1 MSNNTNSLFWIIT
14 GAVVILSSFILVN
27 TSKES
32 FFTKASEKF
41 SGLFNNQAGIKTVN
55 NNEEN
60 NLIEEKVDEEDS
72 ELKRYYGHE
81 PNYKSLKIT
90 DEKYFEFDPIE
101 GVITDYT
108 GEESTIVFPYEIG
121 GVEVKKI
128 IIDNFWNNHV
138 SSEMCKILL
147 DEYLSGSDDMG
158 LEFEFEIY
166 KNEGSYK
173 DGQCVNRP
181 IITRVVFPN
190 TVDEI
195 GPYIFQY
202 MQITE
207 LHLPPS
213 LVTIGYSTFEY
224 NQITKLDL
232 TGLNNLVTIGGSS
245 FAHNEIEGE
254 VIIPDSVIA
263 LESNSFDD
271 NNITK
276 FVLSRNQRYLEKMV
290 VRGNNLKEFYITNPQ
305 LEITDGQWTKTNSNF
320 SLSNNTTIYYPKGSS
335 EWFSQYAIFN
345 YFNFVEMEE

>member
-128 IIDNFWNNHV
+128 IVDNFWNNHV

-147 DEYLSGSDDMG
+147 DEYLSGSDD
-158 LEFEFEIY
+158 IY
-166 KNEGSYK
+166 PPLMYSMIIAKVKNLPTNVEYINMFLDK
-173 DGQCVNRP
+173 NICEDLDIVACFNL
-181 IITRVVFPN
+181 
-190 TVDEI
+190 TVALA
-195 GPYIFQY
+195 YI
-202 MQITE
+202 E
-207 LHLPPS
+207 KVS
-213 LVTIGYSTFEY
+213 
-224 NQITKLDL
+224 
-232 TGLNNLVTIGGSS
+232 
-245 FAHNEIEGE
+245 E
-254 VIIPDSVIA
+254 V
-263 LESNSFDD
+263 E
-271 NNITK
+271 
-276 FVLSRNQRYLEKMV
+276 
-290 VRGNNLKEFYITNPQ
+290 
-305 LEITDGQWTKTNSNF
+305 
-320 SLSNNTTIYYPKGSS
+320 
-335 EWFSQYAIFN
+335 
-345 YFNFVEMEE
+345 